1 MTTFVPTNQIVDEYD
16 TKQAIWH
23 LQGGAGPGV
32 STGVLHGARGVA
44 RDGARRN
51 AGETGESSRMIDL
64 PHSPQLFVARYEL
77 QLPSK
82 EKIRKFLMQENG
94 NTKKWTI

>member
-1 MTTFVPTNQIVDEYD
+1 MENVNTRMTKYD
-16 TKQAIWH
+16 TPTKQALQH

-94 NTKKWTI
+94 NTKR

>member
-1 MTTFVPTNQIVDEYD
+1 MYSQIRENNDIP
-16 TKQAIWH
+16 TKQTIQH
-23 LQGGAGPGV
+23 LQGGAGSGV
-32 STGVLHGARGVA
+32 SAGVLHGARGEA

-82 EKIRKFLMQENG
+82 EKIRNFLMQENG
-94 NTKKWTI
+94 NTKK

>member
-1 MTTFVPTNQIVDEYD
+1 MTSASILSESIV
-16 TKQAIWH
+16 I
-23 LQGGAGPGV
+23 QGGAGPGV
-32 STGVLHGARGVA
+32 PAGVLHGAWGEA

-51 AGETGESSRMIDL
+51 AGEMGESSRMIDL

-82 EKIRKFLMQENG
+82 EKIRNFLMQENG
-94 NTKKWTI
+94 NTKK

>member
-1 MTTFVPTNQIVDEYD
+1 M
-16 TKQAIWH
+16 
-23 LQGGAGPGV
+23 
-32 STGVLHGARGVA
+32 A

-64 PHSPQLFVARYEL
+64 PHSPQLFFARYEL

-94 NTKKWTI
+94 NTKK